1 MSASGTDREAIDS
14 GEEIMAATYRALS
27 KHGYANLTM
36 QAIADEF
43 EKTKAVIHYHY
54 DTKDD
59 LLVAFLDYL
68 LDRFTERLAVGE
80 DADPNDRLD
89 ALVDELLLGLGDDE
103 AATRSNH
110 EFHAALLELRSQAPH
125 NDAYRAQLT
134 TNHELLMDMLTAVI
148 DDGIEQGVFHDVD
161 AEQTATLVLAT
172 MLGGRVNHIT
182 LDHENMAVDVRDALE
197 AQVLRDLRVPD
208 RT

>member
-1 MSASGTDREAIDS
+1 MSTSGTDREAVDT
-14 GEEIMAATYRALS
+14 GEEIMVATYRALS

-43 EKTKAVIHYHY
+43 EKTKAVIHYHF

-89 ALVDELLLGLGDDE
+89 ALVDELLLGLGDDDE
-103 AATRSNH
+103 ATRSNH

-134 TNHELLMDMLTAVI
+134 TNYELLVDMLTAVI

-172 MLGGRVNHIT
+172 MLGGRVHHVT
-182 LDHENMAVDVRDALE
+182 LDHENMAVEVRDALE
-197 AQVLRDLRVPD
+197 AQVLRDLRVPE